1 MKSPEL
7 ESKRIFL
14 IASGDPQR
22 ILHFRKF
29 IDSHVFG
36 ATIFDAAD
44 GQEALFKIGNVM
56 PHVAFLDAK
65 LDKVDGY
72 EITTKIL
79 LDPKNKDTAVVLV
92 ADIPESEL
100 FVDEVVVSRVQF
112 LQPGDGQREFDRC
125 LTRALNRFAMHE
137 KASYRLRFLGAGDVL
152 FRENEAA
159 DAVYFVKK
167 GTLEAT
173 KAGESGATGVA
184 GPKDAVSAARISL
197 GRATVGEFVGE
208 MAHFNVAPRS
218 ATVTALDEVEL
229 IEIPFGVLDMVLF
242 SKPAWAKALVA
253 TLSRRLK
260 ATNENLVTA
269 G

>member
-14 IASGDPQR
+14 IASGDPDR
-22 ILHFRKF
+22 RLHFRQF
-29 IDSHVFG
+29 IEAQVVG

-56 PHVAFLDAK
+56 PHVAFLDAS

-72 EITTKIL
+72 EVTSKIL
-79 LDPKNKDTAVVLV
+79 LDPKNKDTAIVLV

-100 FVDEVVVSRVQF
+100 FVDEVVISRVQF
-112 LQPGDGQREFDRC
+112 LQPGDGRDEFDRC
-125 LTRALNRFAMHE
+125 LTRALNRFSMHE
-137 KASYRLRFLGAGDVL
+137 KASYRLRFLSAGDVL
-152 FRENEAA
+152 FRENERA

-167 GTLEAT
+167 GMLQAT
-173 KAGESGATGVA
+173 KDGVFLGQATA
-184 GPKDAVSAARISL
+184 
-197 GRATVGEFVGE
+197 GEFVGE
-208 MAHFNVAPRS
+208 MAHFNAAPRS
-218 ATVTALDEVEL
+218 ATVIAIDAVEL

-242 SKPAWAKALVA
+242 SKPAWTKALVA

-260 ATNENLVTA
+260 ETNDTLVTA

>member
-29 IDSHVFG
+29 IEAHVFG

-79 LDPKNKDTAVVLV
+79 LDAKNKDTAIVLV

-112 LQPGDGQREFDRC
+112 LQPGDGQPEFDRC
-125 LTRALNRFAMHE
+125 LTRALNRFALHE
-137 KASYRLRFLGAGDVL
+137 KASYRLRFLSAGDVL
-152 FRENEAA
+152 FRQNEAA

-173 KAGESGATGVA
+173 KQSDANVENPTSGV
-184 GPKDAVSAARISL
+184 SL

-208 MAHFNVAPRS
+208 MAHFNAAPRS

-253 TLSRRLK
+253 TLSRRLR
-260 ATNENLVTA
+260 ATNENLVTV